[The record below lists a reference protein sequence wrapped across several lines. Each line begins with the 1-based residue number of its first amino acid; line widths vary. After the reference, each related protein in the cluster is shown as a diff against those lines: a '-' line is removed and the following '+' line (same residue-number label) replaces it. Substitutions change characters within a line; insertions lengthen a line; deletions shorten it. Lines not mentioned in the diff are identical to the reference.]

1 MGQKMGIQSIAFCKD
16 IRYIAGYA
24 IAGKKES
31 EGPLGEEFD
40 ATVQDDLFGEESFE
54 KAERKMFRTAMEG
67 AVRKAGLTLKD
78 IDLVIGGDL
87 LNQIISASF
96 AVKDFEGGYIGVYGA
111 CSTMAL
117 SLLVGANMIESG
129 AARRAVCATSS
140 HFCTAE
146 RQYRFPLEM
155 GDQRTPTAQWT
166 VSGSGAAVIAEG
178 GEGLRITGGTFGT
191 VVDMGIDD
199 ANNMGAAMAP
209 AAADTISTYMK
220 EHHCAP
226 EDFDMILTGD
236 LGQLGKSVL
245 ADLLAKKGYDVQ
257 GKLQDC
263 GCMIFS
269 QEQDTHMGGSGCGC
283 SAVVL
288 NSRIYHKMCAGEL
301 KKVLFVATG
310 ALLSQTSS
318 MQGDSIPGIAHAVCI
333 EK

>member
-1 MGQKMGIQSIAFCKD
+1 MGQKMGIQSISFCKD

-166 VSGSGAAVIAEG
+166 VSPVRE
-178 GEGLRITGGTFGT
+178 R
-191 VVDMGIDD
+191 
-199 ANNMGAAMAP
+199 P
-209 AAADTISTYMK
+209 
-220 EHHCAP
+220 
-226 EDFDMILTGD
+226 
-236 LGQLGKSVL
+236 
-245 ADLLAKKGYDVQ
+245 
-257 GKLQDC
+257 
-263 GCMIFS
+263 
-269 QEQDTHMGGSGCGC
+269 
-283 SAVVL
+283 
-288 NSRIYHKMCAGEL
+288 
-301 KKVLFVATG
+301 
-310 ALLSQTSS
+310 
-318 MQGDSIPGIAHAVCI
+318 
-333 EK
+333 